1 MIPRPLYPLIAFCA
15 IFACLGTAA
24 PGSDGA
30 GAAGKP
36 HAPVIIQKTITVE
49 VMTPDGA
56 WELKIEEIRKV
67 RNELWVF
74 AKVER
79 PANALGALMRSAAS
93 DQIVERLPDLAT
105 KVYVVGKTWNWT
117 NDESVTW
124 LSKNDASER
133 RRQGERLWRR

>member
-15 IFACLGTAA
+15 IFAVMGTAA

-30 GAAGKP
+30 GDSGKP
-36 HAPVIIQKTITVE
+36 HTPAVIQKTITVE

-105 KVYVVGKTWNWT
+105 KVYVVGKTWKWAN
-117 NDESVTW
+117 EEPVTW
-124 LSKNDASER
+124 LSKDDASAR

>member
-1 MIPRPLYPLIAFCA
+1 
-15 IFACLGTAA
+15 
-24 PGSDGA
+24 
-30 GAAGKP
+30 
-36 HAPVIIQKTITVE
+36 
-49 VMTPDGA
+49 MTPDGA